1 MVVHKVKYFPSMKE
15 TYGTHN
21 WTKLT
26 SHLNIKVFVFAEPG
40 RMQFFL
46 NQSEC

>member
-15 TYGTHN
+15 THGTHN